1 MGAAQGGSEGG
12 LWSPWQG
19 LAINKMRDWALDGCG
34 LKETFVPGRG
44 PRVSKDVEEDRARL
58 AEEGTVEGRG
68 LAERDCE
75 GVGRGA
81 LFYGFGL
88 GNEVPGIVGLAP
100 AWPRNRYETVA
111 AEI

>member
-44 PRVSKDVEEDRARL
+44 PRVSKDVEGDRARL
-58 AEEGTVEGRG
+58 AEEGTVEGGASPSGTARELVEG
-68 LAERDCE
+68 RFFMGSAWAMKSPESLAWPQP
-75 GVGRGA
+75 GRGTDMK
-81 LFYGFGL
+81 L
-88 GNEVPGIVGLAP
+88 
-100 AWPRNRYETVA
+100 
-111 AEI
+111 

>member
-44 PRVSKDVEEDRARL
+44 PRVSKDVEGDRARL

-75 GVGRGA
+75 GVGRG
-81 LFYGFGL
+81 GFFMGSAWAMKSPESL
-88 GNEVPGIVGLAP
+88 
-100 AWPRNRYETVA
+100 AWPQPGRGTDMKL
-111 AEI
+111 